1 MAKFGFNIPKSTK
14 CCLEILLFF
23 SEFFQSLLK
32 YWIPT
37 TVASYKIELHEFIY
51 TTSIPGLLKGSIMLE
66 TRKKFILKT
75 YDEQDLFFLEQ
86 LFSHESTRSLA
97 LQIVGL
103 PFKKKD
109 VPTIAE
115 MQFVLT
121 FLKEQGKAIN
131 RQEILALQRFLTQI
145 VLIITTLK
153 VEEQH
158 LKYMKTYLIKVFI
171 YGVSLLKTGR
181 RDLGAQILVTLCN
194 GT

>member
-1 MAKFGFNIPKSTK
+1 M
-14 CCLEILLFF
+14 LLFF

-37 TVASYKIELHEFIY
+37 TVASYKTELHEFIY
-51 TTSIPGLLKGSIMLE
+51 TTYIPNLLKGSIMLE
-66 TRKKFILKT
+66 TRKRYILKT

-86 LFSHESTRSLA
+86 LFCQENTRSLA
-97 LQIVGL
+97 LQIVGA

-153 VEEQH
+153 LEEQY
-158 LKYMKTYLIKVFI
+158 LESMKTYLIKIFI
-171 YGVSLLKTGR
+171 YGVSLLKTSR